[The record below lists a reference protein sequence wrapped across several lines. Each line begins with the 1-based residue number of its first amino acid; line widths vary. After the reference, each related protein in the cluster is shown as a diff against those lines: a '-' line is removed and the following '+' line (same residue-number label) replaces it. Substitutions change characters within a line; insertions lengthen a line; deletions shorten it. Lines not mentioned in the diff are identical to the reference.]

1 MSIKSRLFRQLGK
14 GKAQTP
20 SGTSSEAALKKRIED
35 LTATNESYRVRIAQR
50 TEQNTA
56 LRAVVNKLKESGND
70 YSPSL
75 SDLSFDNDSGTLSQR
90 IDNLSAANDEY
101 KKRLA
106 DRTEQYNALRETL
119 ETQKVEMTETFKTR
133 LATRADQV
141 SSLQDTVESQKSEI
155 NSLRTNTR
163 KAITLDRMETFFR
176 GTKIKLPEEPY
187 QKFLEKCKA
196 KATDSKFDAFEK
208 DMSQAKFNGFFEHL
222 FAVEMEMAQGF
233 DYRNLRPIV
242 TFQRGEADI
251 ALAKKKGITLDELK
265 ANHIRITTE
274 RFDDIIDQGFIDP
287 KRVSAICEIGAAWGA
302 ATRYLIDRYNP
313 DDYHSY
319 EIDTGWAQWLKDNLG
334 VDSKQCDG
342 ESLSD
347 TKDECMDI
355 CVASSC
361 LYFMPFVKQWNYLSE
376 FARVLKPGGIAVF
389 NVGLIETA
397 SLETLKDLLNDFFPR
412 RSFGYIPKHC
422 LDTAFPIEQFERLV
436 DTPKTDFGYR
446 VYRKL

>member
-1 MSIKSRLFRQLGK
+1 MSFISKLFK
-14 GKAQTP
+14 GSEPESQKPALR
-20 SGTSSEAALKKRIED
+20 TSSEPVMKKRIED
-35 LTATNESYRVRIAQR
+35 LMRTNETYKIRLAQR
-50 TEQNTA
+50 VEQNA
-56 LRAVVNKLKESGND
+56 KLRDVINKLKDPNLD
-70 YSPSL
+70 FNISL
-75 SDLSFDNDSGTLSQR
+75 SGLDQEDNFESLNQK
-90 IDNLSAANDEY
+90 IENLTIANEEY
-101 KKRLA
+101 RKRLTE
-106 DRTEQYNALRETL
+106 RTEQYNSLRERL
-119 ETQKVEMTETFKTR
+119 ESQKVEMTNTFQTR
-133 LATRADQV
+133 LASSSDQL
-141 SSLQDTVESQKSEI
+141 SALQEKVESQKSEI
-155 NSLRTNTR
+155 NSLLTNTR
-163 KAITLDRMETFFR
+163 KAITLDRMDTFFR

-187 QKFLEKCKA
+187 RKFLEKCKA
-196 KATDSKFDAFEK
+196 KATDSKFDTFEK

-242 TFQRGEADI
+242 TFQRGETDI

-265 ANHIRITTE
+265 ANHIKITTE
-274 RFDDIIDQGFIDP
+274 RFDDIIDKGFIDP

-342 ESLSD
+342 ETLSD
-347 TKDECMDI
+347 TDDNSMDI

-361 LYFMPFVKQWNYLSE
+361 LYFMPFAKQWSYLAE
-376 FARVLKPGGIAVF
+376 FARVLKPGGIAIF

-397 SLETLKDLLNDFFPR
+397 NLDTLRELLNDFFPR

-422 LDTAFPIEQFERLV
+422 LETAFPIEKFERLV

>member
-1 MSIKSRLFRQLGK
+1 MNFISKLFKGSDQEPQKSVLR
-14 GKAQTP
+14 
-20 SGTSSEAALKKRIED
+20 SSSEPVMKKRIED
-35 LTATNESYRVRIAQR
+35 LMRTNETYKKRLAQKV
-50 TEQNTA
+50 EQNTK
-56 LRAVVNKLKESGND
+56 LRDVINKLRDPNLEYELAFSGLD
-70 YSPSL
+70 QEE
-75 SDLSFDNDSGTLSQR
+75 SFDNLNQK
-90 IDNLSAANDEY
+90 IENLTTANEEY
-101 KKRLA
+101 KKRLSE
-106 DRTEQYNALRETL
+106 RTDQYNSLRSTL
-119 ETQKVEMTETFKTR
+119 ATQKVEMTKTFQTR
-133 LATRADQV
+133 LATRSDQV

-187 QKFLEKCKA
+187 RIFLEKCKA
-196 KATDSKFDAFEK
+196 KATTSKFDAFEK

-242 TFQRGEADI
+242 TFQRGENDI

-265 ANHIRITTE
+265 ANHIKITTE
-274 RFDDIIDQGFIDP
+274 RFDDIIDKGFIDP

-302 ATRYLIDRYNP
+302 ATRYLIDRYSP

-342 ESLSD
+342 ETLSD
-347 TKDECMDI
+347 TDDNSMDI

-361 LYFMPFVKQWNYLSE
+361 LYFMPFAKQWSYLAE
-376 FARVLKPGGIAVF
+376 FARVLKPGGIVVF

-397 SLETLKDLLNDFFPR
+397 SLDTLRDLLNDFFPR

-422 LDTAFPIEQFERLV
+422 LDTAFPEDDFERLV